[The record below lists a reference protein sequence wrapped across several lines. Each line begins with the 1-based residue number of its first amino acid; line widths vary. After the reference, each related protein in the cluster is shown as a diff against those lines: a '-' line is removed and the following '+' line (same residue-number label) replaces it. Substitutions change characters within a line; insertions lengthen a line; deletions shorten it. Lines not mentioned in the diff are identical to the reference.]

1 VLHSISEHSA
11 LPSNI
16 ILARTTKIILPSCLQ
31 LFFKMLIFG
40 LIASDEV
47 IKPDF
52 MTLTP
57 KVNVIKLFMS
67 VRNEHW

>member
-1 VLHSISEHSA
+1 MFHTISEHSA

-16 ILARTTKIILPSCLQ
+16 ILGITTKIIWPSCLQ
-31 LFFKMLIFG
+31 LFLKMLIFG

-57 KVNVIKLFMS
+57 KVNVIKLFTS
-67 VRNEHW
+67 VRNECC